1 MMALYQIKK
10 CKRNSKFLF
19 FFKKKMTFV
28 TLISFNMKPSD
39 LQPEEFAVFNATYIN
54 QVSGEYALIEELEIS
69 VHRFIKF
76 VQNIPLD
83 KFDYRYAEGKWTIK
97 DIIQHLIDAERIFA
111 YRALRFARND
121 KNKLP
126 GFEENDY
133 VDEANAT
140 KRSIQDLLTELA
152 VVRQATLSLFKSFSN
167 EELLRI
173 GIASNNQMSV
183 RALGFT
189 IIGHQNH
196 HQRVFE
202 ERYL

>member
-1 MMALYQIKK
+1 
-10 CKRNSKFLF
+10 
-19 FFKKKMTFV
+19 
-28 TLISFNMKPSD
+28 MKPTNLQSD
-39 LQPEEFAVFNATYIN
+39 EFASYFSTYIN
-54 QVSGEYALIEELEIS
+54 QVSEEYTLIEELEIS
-69 VHRFIKF
+69 VHRLIKF

-97 DIIQHLIDAERIFA
+97 DILQHLIDAERIFT

-121 KNKLP
+121 KTALA

-133 VDEANAT
+133 VEEANANN
-140 KRSIQDLLTELA
+140 RSIQELLTELA
-152 VVRQATLSLFKSFSN
+152 VVRQSTLSLFKSFSEN
-167 EELLRI
+167 ELLRK
-173 GIASNNQMSV
+173 GTANNNPMSV
-183 RALGFT
+183 RAVGFV